1 MLGVR
6 SARLVVN
13 AIKGAE
19 VSKLAATEFSTI
31 ISPDNLNR
39 KAYLIVN

>member
-19 VSKLAATEFSTI
+19 VSELAATEFSTI
-31 ISPDNLNR
+31 VSPDNLDR
-39 KAYLIVN
+39 EACLIVN